1 MKFPSDFIEKY
12 KDLLGAEA
20 EEFFT
25 SFDQEAVSAT
35 ALTLLKS
42 SRRTIL
48 ILFLEHLGAITVKF
62 QENLLTTRLV

>member
-25 SFDQEAVSAT
+25 LLIKKLCLPT

-48 ILFLEHLGAITVKF
+48 ILFLEHLGAITVNFRKIF
-62 QENLLTTRLV
+62 

>member
-25 SFDQEAVSAT
+25 SFDQEAVSAYRINP
-35 ALTLLKS
+35 LKKQREGLS
-42 SRRTIL
+42 
-48 ILFLEHLGAITVKF
+48 
-62 QENLLTTRLV
+62 